1 MWVFCAS
8 RALHQLQVS
17 FCGLLSLL
25 VSLSLN
31 AAPLPVQIQNKSAL
45 YGKYEA
51 GNKLD
56 MTQFADQLGAM
67 GLRGGAPGAV
77 IADELFER

>member
-1 MWVFCAS
+1 M
-8 RALHQLQVS
+8 
-17 FCGLLSLL
+17 
-25 VSLSLN
+25 
-31 AAPLPVQIQNKSAL
+31 QIQNKSAL